1 MDWTGKDP
9 PVYLEVVRAGLLS
22 VVACLA
28 LGIVFPGFRNGL
40 IVFVVSTLVAVN
52 WWLYLT
58 GRLQEISFGRA
69 LVIGVAIAVLLAFI
83 FVSPS
88 LVIRLLT

>member
-1 MDWTGKDP
+1 MGWTAKSA
-9 PVYLEVVRAGLLS
+9 PVYLEVLLAGLLS

-28 LGIVFPGFRNGL
+28 LGIVFAGFRNGL

-58 GRLQEISFGRA
+58 GRLQKISFGRA
-69 LVIGVAIAVLLAFI
+69 LVIGVAIAALLAFI

-88 LVIRLLT
+88 TVIRLLQ